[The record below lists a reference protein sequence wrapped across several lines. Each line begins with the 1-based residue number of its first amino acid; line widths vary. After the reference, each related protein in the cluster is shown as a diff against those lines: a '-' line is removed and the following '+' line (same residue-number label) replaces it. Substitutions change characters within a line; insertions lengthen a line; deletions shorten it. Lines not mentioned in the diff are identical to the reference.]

1 MARGSWPRGGVRTR
15 LPVAIYR
22 RSSSEFSPADIPGLS
37 LWLDAADDA
46 QFVTDVGITTWRDK
60 SGNGRNA
67 TQGVGTKQPVRTN
80 TINEKKVLTFQG
92 SDDTMS
98 VANVADFNATSQTI
112 IVVARQTTAANQ
124 SVFYKSSGSS
134 ANGVIMRYRTG
145 TTFWL
150 YQKNDSGSETLGTNF
165 NTNTNS
171 NVYTA
176 VLQPTS
182 QAGFVNGAVPAGTMT
197 NTLTTAY
204 DDTGTLFIGSRR
216 DVGEYFAGDV
226 CEILHWPRAL
236 STAERQQVER
246 HLGSK
251 WGITVA

>member
-1 MARGSWPRGGVRTR
+1 MSMSPRLMRPRASGFN
-15 LPVAIYR
+15 P
-22 RSSSEFSPADIPGLS
+22 RSISGLA

-46 QFVTDVGITTWRDK
+46 QVVTDVGITTWRDK

-67 TQGVGTKQPVRTN
+67 TQGSGTKQPIRTN
-80 TINEKKVLTFQG
+80 TINGKKVLTFQG
-92 SDDTMS
+92 GDDTMS

-112 IVVARQTTAANQ
+112 IVVTRQTAAANQ
-124 SVFYKSSGSS
+124 ALFYKATGNSV
-134 ANGVIMRYRTG
+134 NGVQMKFRTG

-150 YQKNDSGSETLGTNF
+150 YQKNDNGGETLSSNA
-165 NTNTNS
+165 NTNTNT

-176 VLQPTS
+176 VLQPTA
-182 QAGFVNGAVPAGTMT
+182 QAGFVNGSAPTSGLATG
-197 NTLTTAY
+197 TLTTAY
-204 DDTGTLFIGSRR
+204 DDTGPIWIGSRR
-216 DVGEYFAGDV
+216 DVGEYLAGDV

-246 HLGSK
+246 YLGTK